1 MKSLTDSRKWYFRA
15 HFHQKQNTEM
25 IRKFALLATAAA
37 LMVACG
43 GATEEEMKAKAQA
56 EADSIAKVNAAK
68 MEAEAAAAKAKADS
82 IAAAAMD
89 TTMKAVEGA
98 VTPAGH

>member
-1 MKSLTDSRKWYFRA
+1 
-15 HFHQKQNTEM
+15 M

-56 EADSIAKVNAAK
+56 SADSAAAATAKIEADLKRVADST
-68 MEAEAAAAKAKADS
+68 EAAAKA
-82 IAAAAMD
+82 AMD
-89 TTMKAVEGA
+89 TIAVKVEGA
-98 VTPAGH
+98 VDAATGH